1 MHASIL
7 ASLFTAYCI
16 LRTDHTVHNS
26 MSNMKVLPELS
37 PATTSAVAVA
47 VDRSSGL
54 PEPDEAMLHHE
65 ELHSP
70 HKPQPVR
77 RIQVDALLM
86 HTVLLLLNIA
96 HEMMCTTHAVMA
108 ALAR

>member
-1 MHASIL
+1 MYELMHTCACTDFLLL
-7 ASLFTAYCI
+7 AMYTAN
-16 LRTDHTVHNS
+16 HS

-37 PATTSAVAVA
+37 PAAAASAAASV

-65 ELHSP
+65 ELHNP

-77 RIQVDALLM
+77 RIQVEHLYLCILYFCRNTA
-86 HTVLLLLNIA
+86 VNF
-96 HEMMCTTHAVMA
+96 CT
-108 ALAR
+108 